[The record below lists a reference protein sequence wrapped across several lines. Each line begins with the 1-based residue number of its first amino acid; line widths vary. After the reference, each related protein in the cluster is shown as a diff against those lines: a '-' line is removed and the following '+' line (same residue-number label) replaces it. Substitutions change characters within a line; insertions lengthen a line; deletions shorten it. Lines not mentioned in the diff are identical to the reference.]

1 MTMQK
6 LCGICQKLSAEFNA
20 AVKKMDTAE
29 FSEYRK
35 RLAIK
40 YNAGFDNGWT
50 LRIHRRISD
59 NFTIDTMQIWTQ
71 TKKGLL
77 GKRSGSRI
85 LLTLRSTAAPEL
97 SIRCTSTDGRL
108 AKQLHSGG
116 MVKVTGE
123 LELTAFLR
131 TGNVEWKT
139 AEFGEKVRISAKGK

>member
-1 MTMQK
+1 MTMQQ

-20 AVKKMDTAE
+20 AVRKMDTAE

-59 NFTIDTMQIWTQ
+59 TFTIDTMQVWTQ
-71 TKKGLL
+71 TKKGMF

-97 SIRCTSTDGRL
+97 SIRCTSTDGAL
-108 AKQLHSGG
+108 AKHLHSGG
-116 MVKVTGE
+116 TVKAAGE
-123 LELTAFLR
+123 MELTAFLR
-131 TGNVEWKT
+131 AGEVEWKT

>member
-1 MTMQK
+1 MTMQQ

-50 LRIHRRISD
+50 LRISRRISD
-59 NFTIDTMQIWTQ
+59 TFTIETMQVWTQ

-85 LLTLRSTAAPEL
+85 LLTLRSNAAPEL
-97 SIRCTSTDGRL
+97 SIRCTSTDGTL
-108 AKQLHSGG
+108 AKRLHSGG
-116 MVKVTGE
+116 KVKVTGE

-131 TGNVEWKT
+131 AGGVEWKSG
-139 AEFGEKVRISAKGK
+139 EFGDKARVTPKGK